1 LTKRILSS
9 KLDKQIVKILLSS
22 DGGKMITSKEIAR
35 RLGIPAT
42 TAQRRRKRLEREVL
56 TVKYGLDLKKFGW
69 HKIQFFV
76 ATTGGKTTP
85 IAEQI
90 AKMNHIVYVSKSM
103 GDHAIDLH
111 VIAVVN
117 DNSELLDV
125 MEQIRSVD
133 GVKDA
138 TWTES
143 IQPMATKM
151 SVPPDVIDSL

>member
-1 LTKRILSS
+1 MTKRALSS
-9 KLDKQIVKILLSS
+9 KLDKQILKILLSP

-56 TVKYGLDLKKFGW
+56 TMSYNLDVKRFGW
-69 HKIQFFV
+69 RKIQFLV
-76 ATTGGKTTP
+76 ATTGGRTTS
-85 IAEQI
+85 IAKEI
-90 AKMNHIVYVSKSM
+90 AKMNQIVQVSKSI
-103 GDHAIDLH
+103 GDRTIDLH
-111 VIAVVN
+111 VIAVVH
-117 DNSELLDV
+117 DNTELLDV

-143 IQPMATKM
+143 MQPMSSKM